1 MLPSFGLTQPSCE
14 IVVGWCFGE
23 VRTQMSV
30 FVPAH
35 SGRPN
40 ICFSPRMQSTFQLRS
55 QQTRGGENIEISACN
70 SLGPQAKGS
79 GTLLGWAELCA

>member
-1 MLPSFGLTQPSCE
+1 MEAVLPSFGLTQLSCE

-40 ICFSPRMQSTFQLRS
+40 ICFRPRMQFAFHVLLSANK
-55 QQTRGGENIEISACN
+55 GWGEH
-70 SLGPQAKGS
+70 
-79 GTLLGWAELCA
+79 